1 MCIVWSGGLL
11 GDQLVASTNTG
22 CLCQLKTQSSRLLHT
37 INSAHTVDG
46 LAIIVTRA
54 ALKGAGV
61 FIKTSP
67 CRCGCQLFMCCL
79 TARRFLVSF
88 WLFFLSCPSHWH
100 CWDWPP
106 TSDPPP
112 VTGMS
117 RGHPTMDVVLLMN
130 IQNKV
135 GSTQLF
141 PLCTCPPYRC
151 DAAQQPRPTTP
162 HPHPTLPRLQPSSCR
177 VSILNYCRICLC

>member
-46 LAIIVTRA
+46 LPIIVARA

-67 CRCGCQLFMCCL
+67 CRCGCLPFMCCL
-79 TARRFLVSF
+79 TARRFLV
-88 WLFFLSCPSHWH
+88 WFFSSCVAAPH
-100 CWDWPP
+100 
-106 TSDPPP
+106 TGTAGIVDPPKP
-112 VTGMS
+112 VTPI
-117 RGHPTMDVVLLMN
+117 RNEPTMDVVSSRQSGFN
-130 IQNKV
+130 
-135 GSTQLF
+135 STSPSLHEP
-141 PLCTCPPYRC
+141 PLQVWCST
-151 DAAQQPRPTTP
+151 AAQANDPPP
-162 HPHPTLPRLQPSSCR
+162 HPPPAAAQLMPSINIKLLSDML
-177 VSILNYCRICLC
+177 VLMHL